1 MEKVKEKME
10 KEEMEKETKNETPTQ
25 EEGASL
31 EELAKKIENLEREK
45 AELTDRLLRLQAEF
59 DNFRKR
65 TRREMEEFKERA
77 HEEILCDILYVL
89 DNIERALEAAEKG
102 ADKDSL
108 HQGVKL
114 IHKQFKEL
122 LKRFGVEEV
131 TALYCKFDP
140 NLHQAV
146 MQVEGDEEE
155 KDQTVVQ
162 EIEKGY
168 LLKGK
173 LLRPSKVVVCRY
185 RPPQET
191 QGQEESREEQA

>member
-1 MEKVKEKME
+1 MEEVKGMQREETKE
-10 KEEMEKETKNETPTQ
+10 STKEEEV
-25 EEGASL
+25 SL
-31 EELAKKIENLEREK
+31 EELTKRIEELEREK

-65 TRREMEEFKERA
+65 TQREMEEFKERA
-77 HEEILCDILYVL
+77 HEAILCDILYVL

-102 ADKDSL
+102 ADKESL
-108 HQGVKL
+108 HEGVRL

-146 MQVEGDEEE
+146 MQVEGEERE

-168 LLKGK
+168 LLKGR

-185 RPPQET
+185 RPPQEK
-191 QGQEESREEQA
+191 GEEEQPREEQA

>member
-1 MEKVKEKME
+1 MEKVKEHREEEIRENQE
-10 KEEMEKETKNETPTQ
+10 KEKHQ

-31 EELAKKIENLEREK
+31 EELTKKIETLEQEK

-102 ADKDSL
+102 ADKESL
-108 HQGVKL
+108 HEGVKL

-140 NLHQAV
+140 NVHQAV
-146 MQVEGDEEE
+146 MQVEGEEEE
-155 KDQTVVQ
+155 KDQTVIQ

-185 RPPQET
+185 RPPQEE
-191 QGQEESREEQA
+191 QGKEQSREEQV

>member
-1 MEKVKEKME
+1 MEEVKVE
-10 KEEMEKETKNETPTQ
+10 KEEETREKEEETAAH
-25 EEGASL
+25 EKKVSL
-31 EELAKKIENLEREK
+31 EEPAKRIEELEKEK

-65 TRREMEEFKERA
+65 TKREMEEFKERA
-77 HEEILCDILYVL
+77 HETIMCDILYVL

-102 ADKDSL
+102 ADKESL
-108 HQGVKL
+108 HEGVKL

-146 MQVEGDEEE
+146 MQVEGEEEE

-168 LLKGK
+168 LLKGR

-185 RPPQET
+185 RPPQEK
-191 QGQEESREEQA
+191 GGEEKTREEQA

>member
-1 MEKVKEKME
+1 MEEVKEQKDQR
-10 KEEMEKETKNETPTQ
+10 EKETREAEEAREKETSQ
-25 EEGASL
+25 EEL
-31 EELAKKIENLEREK
+31 VKRIEELEKEK

-77 HEEILCDILYVL
+77 HEEILCHILYVL

-102 ADKDSL
+102 ADKESL

-146 MQVEGDEEE
+146 MQVEGEEEE

-185 RPPQET
+185 RPPQED
-191 QGQEESREEQA
+191 QEKEQSREEQV

>member
-1 MEKVKEKME
+1 MEEVKVEREEENKK
-10 KEEMEKETKNETPTQ
+10 KEEGETTIRD
-25 EEGASL
+25 EEVSL
-31 EELAKKIENLEREK
+31 EELAKRIEELEKEK

-65 TRREMEEFKERA
+65 TKKEMEEFKERA
-77 HEEILCDILYVL
+77 HETILCDILYVL

-102 ADKDSL
+102 ADKESL
-108 HQGVKL
+108 HEGVKL

-140 NLHQAV
+140 NIHQAV
-146 MQVEGDEEE
+146 MQVEGKEEE

-185 RPPQET
+185 RPPQEKE
-191 QGQEESREEQA
+191 GEEKTREEQA